1 MDEWVINLINN
12 CAFPIAM
19 CVCMFRY
26 MTTQGKETNDS
37 VNKLCAKLT
46 YYSIEKISKSN
57 KKKGGSSALFSYE

>member
-1 MDEWVINLINN
+1 MEEWIINLINN

-37 VNKLCAKLT
+37 VNKLCAKIDLLLDR
-46 YYSIEKISKSN
+46 EN
-57 KKKGGSSALFSYE
+57 KQD